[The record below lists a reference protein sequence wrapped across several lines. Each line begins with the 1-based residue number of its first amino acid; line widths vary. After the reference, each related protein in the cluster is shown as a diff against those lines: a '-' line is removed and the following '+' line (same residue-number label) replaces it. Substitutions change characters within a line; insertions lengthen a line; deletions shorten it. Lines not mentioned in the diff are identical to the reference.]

1 MTTTQPS
8 YYTQASNFVS
18 TAQGGVDPRTGLFSF
33 SMPLANLVGNNN
45 LGPALPLALSY
56 TPLSTDNSLGLGIGC
71 SLGLSNYD
79 HKGGLLTLS
88 TGEQY
93 PIVSAGSGPNLT
105 LSIVQKKLDNFKFD
119 YLPAS
124 DEYQITYK
132 SGQIEIL
139 QSIDGGNTYLP
150 VRMFTPAGHGLTLTW
165 SAVPGQLHLTQIS
178 DDNDVLCE
186 LSYNGNIDVTL
197 TFWPK
202 QPESYSVQL
211 LFQGY
216 QIHQVINQ
224 AETPNLVWTF
234 GFSTVTTSATSNG
247 HTYKGN
253 YTLLSSIQAPTG
265 YTQTATY
272 DKVKCMP
279 FPSGANQAPL
289 PVVTSYTQDP
299 GFGQPILLT
308 RYSYTPN
315 NYLGNGAGLKVWSSS
330 QDNLYEVLSSYT
342 YGSTESQCDY
352 ITGEVLGTTQ
362 RTYNNYHL
370 LTQELSRQG
379 TCSKQT
385 DIEYYAVIGESFDQ
399 QLPQYQL
406 PTKQTVTYMDT
417 SLPAN
422 QQSRQA
428 VTLTTFD
435 EAGNQLTNVTPD
447 GSTTTWK
454 YYPAE
459 GLSGGCPPEPNGFVR
474 FIMTQTVTPA
484 PSAFAAPTSMTTY
497 TYQSLS
503 GPYAGN
509 GNPIASVV
517 VSWQEK
523 RQTSTQ
529 TLSLK
534 TTQYVDA
541 PKSAEHGRVQ
551 SIFQDVYGDDGKTY
565 AQRADFEFATSGD
578 ALIQTAT
585 ATGHDK
591 LTISVGKNQ
600 SRFSGLTRSVTD
612 RYGNQTTYQYDKL
625 GRVTRK
631 TANPGT
637 AYENWSAT
645 SYTLADN
652 GKTPPTITEVS
663 TTVTDVKGNA
673 SKTYHDGMGRVI
685 RGSRNDMD
693 QAAATGQPAQWY
705 DVQTQTY
712 DNLGRPLQSVATDY
726 LRHAGSTEVSSS
738 SSSTSSVT
746 APVKLQAI
754 ATKFYDDWGQSSLTS
769 YNDGHNVYGVYAPVS
784 LETIV
789 QIQGQQ
795 PTNPTMLGKTVM
807 QFDLEKLTSTSNRY
821 DGKGTAC
828 GSRLGELD
836 GLKRLRRSTDE
847 MGNVTQYEYDDYGR
861 VSKSTLPDGTVVE
874 KSYAPFSAAA
884 LITGIQVTDGV
895 SGQVYALGTQTFDS
909 LHRLTQSTSGGRTY
923 DYHYSGVNAQP
934 DTVTSPQGE
943 VVAYQY
949 IPQLGDVVHTVS
961 ADAIAQT
968 LNYDPTTGAMT
979 NATEAGGMVRTM
991 TYTPSGMID
1000 TETFAPAGGTS
1011 KSAQY
1016 LFSLQGNGQL
1026 YRDVAGTVQ
1035 SCTYNA
1041 NGSVNSIND
1050 PALQVQ
1056 LHYDELG
1063 RFIGQTASD
1072 ANGHTLTTT
1081 LTLNDF
1087 GQEIQRDFYENGA
1100 KTPAAS
1106 IAQSYFANGQRHTR
1120 TTTQNGVTLRD
1131 ETTEYDVRNRL
1142 HIYTCTGTAQPQDQ
1156 YGHPIQKQ
1164 VFEYDGLSNIT
1175 QCVTTFAD
1183 GSSDI
1188 ANFKFTNSD
1197 DPTQL
1202 ISVTHTH
1209 AAYPASLTFVY
1220 DKNGRM
1226 VQDEAARALGYDAL
1240 GRLQSITGGGT
1251 PNGSYLYDALDTL
1264 VGQVIGDG
1272 EDTRELYYRSSTLVN
1287 EYSSA
1292 AKQQTRFVKM
1302 GSSCVGQST
1311 EAV

>member
-1 MTTTQPS
+1 MTVNQSS

-18 TAQGGVDPRTGLFSF
+18 STQGGVDPRTGLFSF
-33 SMPLANLVGNNN
+33 SMPLANLIGNNN

-56 TPLSTDNSLGLGIGC
+56 TPLSTDNPQGVGVGC

-79 HKGGLLTLS
+79 YQAQLLTLS

-93 PIVSAGSGPNLT
+93 PIQTIGAGSNLT
-105 LSIVQKKLDNFKFD
+105 VTVVQKKLNNFQFS
-119 YLPAS
+119 YLPPS
-124 DEYQITYK
+124 KQGQIGEYQITYK

-139 QSIDGGNTYLP
+139 QSIDGGNTFVP
-150 VRMFTPAGHGLTLTW
+150 VRIFTPSGHGLTLTW
-165 SAVPGQLHLTQIS
+165 AMAPEQLRLMQVS
-178 DDNDVLCE
+178 DDQNVLCT
-186 LSYNGNIDVTL
+186 LSYNYDIDVVL
-197 TFWPK
+197 TFWPG

-211 LFQGY
+211 LFQNDAIY
-216 QIHQVINQ
+216 QVINQ
-224 AETPNLVWTF
+224 AETPSLVWTLDYT
-234 GFSTVTTSATSNG
+234 SVTTSGGG
-247 HTYKGN
+247 HTVDYS
-253 YTLLSSIQAPTG
+253 LLTSITAPTG
-265 YTQTATY
+265 YKQIVTY
-272 DKVKCMP
+272 DEMMP
-279 FPSGANQAPL
+279 FQSLAQLPPL
-289 PVVTSYTQDP
+289 PAVSRYVQEP
-299 GFGQPILLT
+299 GFGQSNLLT
-308 RYSYTPN
+308 TYSYTSN
-315 NYLGNGAGLKVWSSS
+315 NYLGNNGDLMDWSPS
-330 QDNLYEVLSSYT
+330 QDNLYDVNSSYT

-352 ITGEVLGTTQ
+352 ITGATLATTK

-370 LTQELSRQG
+370 LIQELSQQG

-385 DIEYYAVIGESFDQ
+385 DITYYAVLGKTYDQ
-399 QLPQYQL
+399 QPPQYQL
-406 PTKQTVTYMDT
+406 PTQQAVTYMDV
-417 SLPAN
+417 SLPEN

-459 GLSGGCPPEPNGFVR
+459 GVSGGCPPEPNGFVR

-484 PSAFAAPTSMTTY
+484 SSAFAAPTSMTTY

-503 GPYAGN
+503 GPYVGN

-523 RQTSTQ
+523 RQTGAQ

-541 PKSAEHGRVQ
+541 PKSTEHGRIQ
-551 SIFQDVYGDDGKTY
+551 SIFEDVYGDDGKTY
-565 AQRADFEFATSGD
+565 TQRADFEFETSGD

-585 ATGHDK
+585 ATGYDK
-591 LTISVGKNQ
+591 LSISVGKVQ

-625 GRVTRK
+625 GRVTLK

-637 AYENWSAT
+637 AYENSTTTA
-645 SYTLADN
+645 YTLTDN
-652 GKTPPTITEVS
+652 GKIPPSITEVS

-673 SKTYHDGMGRVI
+673 SKIYHDGMGRAI

-712 DNLGRPLQSVATDY
+712 DNLGRPLQSVAIDY
-726 LRHAGSTEVSSS
+726 LRNKKLTEEPSSS
-738 SSSTSSVT
+738 AS
-746 APVKLQAI
+746 APIQLQAI
-754 ATKFYDDWGQSSLTS
+754 ATMSYDNWGQNNLTS
-769 YNDGHNVYGVYAPVS
+769 YNDGHTVYGAYAPVS
-784 LETIV
+784 LQTAAQV
-789 QIQGQQ
+789 QGQQ
-795 PTNPTMLGKTVM
+795 TTNPTMLGKTVT
-807 QFDLEKLTSTSNRY
+807 QYDLAKLTCTSNRY
-821 DGKGTAC
+821 DSKGKAC
-828 GSRLGELD
+828 GSRLDELD

-847 MGNVTQYEYDDYGR
+847 MGNVTQYEYDAYGR
-861 VSKSTLPDGTVVE
+861 VSKSTLPDGTMVE
-874 KSYAPFSAAA
+874 KSYAPFTTAA

-923 DYHYSGVNAQP
+923 DYYYSGVNAQP
-934 DTVTSPQGE
+934 DMVTSPQGE

-1063 RFIGQTASD
+1063 RYIGQTASD

-1106 IAQSYFANGQRHTR
+1106 IAQTYFDNGQRHTR

-1142 HIYTCTGTAQPQDQ
+1142 HTYTCTGTAQPQDQ

-1209 AAYPASLTFVY
+1209 VAYPASLTFVY

-1302 GSSCVGQST
+1302 GSSCIGQST
-1311 EAV
+1311 ESV